1 MNNPTIRNALGD
13 IGNRIGLS
21 NVQFGA
27 LKKDTIFGGA
37 KQVDVVKKQ
46 AIQQILVAA
55 TGANNKPRQQAKED
69 VVMSSSQG
77 NNTCIMTE
85 EDEENL
91 VDDQI
96 EVEIEEEDCLVED
109 IDKYDVG
116 NAQLVAEYV
125 KDVYEYLSQLEKQHR
140 ISPGFLDHKIVT
152 SKMRA
157 VLIDWLVQVHLKFQL
172 LQETLYLCV
181 YIIDAYLQAVD
192 VPKMQLQ
199 LVGVTA
205 MFLASKYEE
214 MFVPAIDDFAYMTD
228 NTYTKQDIRQMEINI
243 LKTLKFL
250 LCKPLPLNFL
260 RRFSKAG
267 QAESIHHNMA
277 KYFMELSLHDSEFS
291 SWDPSYLAACSLCLS
306 FKLLKGTSWNKTM
319 EYYSKYKESDLRPGM
334 QKLAKLTL
342 KSNSHEYKYKAA
354 SNKYGVSRFMR
365 VSLNPE
371 VNPGTTSI
379 ARALGGARRTQIEEI
394 ADGIFQ

>member
-27 LKKDTIFGGA
+27 LKKDAIFGGA
-37 KQVDVVKKQ
+37 KQQQVDAVKKT

-55 TGANNKPRQQAKED
+55 TNKQRIQQPKED
-69 VVMSSSQG
+69 VVMSNSQG

-85 EDEENL
+85 EDEDQNL
-91 VDDQI
+91 IDEQI
-96 EVEIEEEDCLVED
+96 EIEEEECLIED

-125 KDVYEYLSQLEKQHR
+125 KDVYEYLNQLEKQHR
-140 ISPGFLDHKIVT
+140 ISPGFLDQRIVT
-152 SKMRA
+152 AKMRA

-228 NTYTKQDIRQMEINI
+228 NTYTKQDIRQMEISI

-306 FKLLKGTSWNKTM
+306 FKLLKGTTWNKTM
-319 EYYSKYKESDLRPGM
+319 EYYSKYTESELRPGM
-334 QKLAKLTL
+334 QKLAKLAL
-342 KSNSHEYKYKAA
+342 KSNSNDYKYRAA
-354 SNKYGVSRFMR
+354 SNKYAVSRFMR

-371 VNPGTTSI
+371 VNPGSGGSI
-379 ARALGGARRTQIEEI
+379 ARALAGARRTQIEEI